1 MKTVLFLMNGFGIEG
16 KDSYSVYDVNVV
28 PNIEN
33 LRNRYLFQTLSTNN
47 KSMYEG
53 FRNISLEIGEL
64 YNYHVY
70 NRESLNNHVF
80 SNPNYVDLKNK
91 LEEKKSKLHMFVFVD
106 KSPMIVENLRSFLK
120 NINVNQDKKIFLH
133 LVLACS
139 NYEDYPL
146 IIETLSKI
154 NIELNELATIG
165 MVFGLGT
172 MLNDNP
178 VTELNF
184 FLKMF
189 ISEVGEKWQSF
200 SQKLDVSYKTKK
212 APTSMNPFVV
222 NTGFSI
228 GNDDLCM
235 IWNYDNID
243 ITNFINGIK
252 AINYG
257 SEKTNNISFYSLFP
271 IKYTTQIPYILNYEV
286 ASKCLASNMKGLGFK
301 TLVLTESKHVNVINY
316 YLNGLQNINNPDI
329 SYLSIDNNMYDA
341 DTLVNIINTYPQ
353 ELIIFN
359 YDITKVENIEELQDI
374 LKKVDNVIGAIYKNT
389 EKNSYSI
396 IISSLYGMEK
406 TMPNSKGE
414 ICHVI
419 YSKVPIIYV
428 DAFINRKN
436 YLIDEGSVNELFKM
450 CYKAI
455 NKKYPGETLINKKNF
470 LYRLI
475 FK

>member
-1 MKTVLFLMNGFGIEG
+1 MKTILFLMNGFGIEG
-16 KDSYSVYDVNVV
+16 KDSYSVYDASIV
-28 PNIEN
+28 PNIEY
-33 LRNRYLFQTLSTNN
+33 LRSRYLFQTLNTTN

-70 NRESLNNHVF
+70 NRESLNNNIFV
-80 SNPNYVDLKNK
+80 NPNYLDLKQK

-106 KSPMIVENLRSFLK
+106 KSPMIVENLKSFMK
-120 NINVNQDKKIFLH
+120 NINKDHDKKIFLH
-133 LVLACS
+133 LVLTCS

-146 IIETLSKI
+146 IIDTLSKI
-154 NIELNELATIG
+154 NIELNEDATIG
-165 MVFGLGT
+165 LVFGLET
-172 MLNDNP
+172 MLNSNP

-184 FLKMF
+184 FLKML

-200 SQKLDVSYKTKK
+200 SQKLDVSHKTKK

-228 GNDDLCM
+228 ENNDLCM

-243 ITNFINGIK
+243 ITNFVNGIK

-257 SEKTNNISFYSLFP
+257 AEKPNNIEFYSLFP
-271 IKYTTQIPYILNYEV
+271 ITYSTQVPFILNYEV

-301 TLVLTESKHVNVINY
+301 TLVLTESKHVNVLNS
-316 YLNGLQNINNPDI
+316 YLNGLQNISNPDI
-329 SYLSIDNNMYDA
+329 SYLSIDSCMYDA
-341 DTLVNIINTYPQ
+341 DSIVNIINTYPQ
-353 ELIIFN
+353 EFIIFN
-359 YDITKVENIEELQDI
+359 YDITNVENIEALQDV

-389 EKNSYSI
+389 EKNSYSVI
-396 IISSLYGMEK
+396 VTSLYGMEK
-406 TMPNSKGE
+406 TMPNAKGE

-419 YSKVPIIYV
+419 YNKVPIIYV
-428 DAFINRKN
+428 DAFINRKS
-436 YLIDEGSVNELFKM
+436 YLIDEGSVNGIFKV
-450 CYKAI
+450 CYKTI
-455 NKKYPGETLINKKNF
+455 NKKYPGETLITKKNI
-470 LYRLI
+470 LYRLV

>member
-1 MKTVLFLMNGFGIEG
+1 MNGFGIEG
-16 KDSYSVYDVNVV
+16 KDSYSVYDASIV

-33 LRNRYLFQTLSTNN
+33 LRKQYLFQPLSTNN
-47 KSMYEG
+47 KTMYEG

-70 NRESLNNHVF
+70 NRESQNNNVF
-80 SNPNYVDLKNK
+80 VNANYVEIKKK

-106 KSPMIVENLRSFLK
+106 KSLMIVENLKSFLK
-120 NINVNQDKKIFLH
+120 NLNKEHDKKIFLH
-133 LVLACS
+133 LVLTCS
-139 NYEDYPL
+139 NYEDYPI

-154 NIELNELATIG
+154 NIELNEEATIG
-165 MVFGLGT
+165 LVFGLET
-172 MLNDNP
+172 MLNSNP

-184 FLKMF
+184 FLKML

-212 APTSMNPFVV
+212 SPTSIKPFVV
-222 NTGFSI
+222 NGGFSI

-235 IWNYDNID
+235 IWNYDEID

-252 AINYG
+252 KINYG
-257 SEKTNNISFYSLFP
+257 SEKTNNISFSSLFP
-271 IKYTTQIPYILNYEV
+271 VKYTESVPYILNYET
-286 ASKCLASNMKGLGFK
+286 SSISLASNMKGLGFK

-316 YLNGLQNINNPDI
+316 YLNGLTNINNPDI
-329 SYLSIDNNMYDA
+329 SYLSIDKSMYDV
-341 DTLVNIINTYPQ
+341 DSLINIINTYPQ
-353 ELIIFN
+353 ELMIFN
-359 YDITKVENIEELQDI
+359 YDITNVENVEDLQEI
-374 LKKVDNVIGAIYKNT
+374 LKKIDSIIGAIYKNT

-406 TMPNSKGE
+406 TMPNNKGE
-414 ICHVI
+414 ICHII
-419 YSKVPIIYV
+419 YNKVPIIYV

-436 YLIDEGSVNELFKM
+436 YLIEEGSVNGLFKI
-450 CYKAI
+450 CYKTI
-455 NKKYPGETLINKKNF
+455 NKKYPGQSLIIKKNF
-470 LYRLI
+470 LYRLV